1 MGISLFKQ
9 DTAGQEEYNSVASI
23 YYKDAVAAII
33 VYDITF
39 KESFDKVKK
48 WVEELKLNAPEGLIL
63 TIAGNK
69 EDLENNR
76 TVKKE
81 DVEAFA
87 KKNLASHF
95 TVSAKN
101 GTRIN

>member
-1 MGISLFKQ
+1 M
-9 DTAGQEEYNSVASI
+9 
-23 YYKDAVAAII
+23 
-33 VYDITF
+33 
-39 KESFDKVKK
+39 
-48 WVEELKLNAPEGLIL
+48 NAPEGLIL
-63 TIAGNK
+63 TFAGNK
-69 EDLENNR
+69 ADLENNR

-87 KKNLASHF
+87 KKHSATHF

>member
-1 MGISLFKQ
+1 M
-9 DTAGQEEYNSVASI
+9 
-23 YYKDAVAAII
+23 
-33 VYDITF
+33 
-39 KESFDKVKK
+39 
-48 WVEELKLNAPEGLIL
+48 NAPEGLIL

-69 EDLENNR
+69 ADLENNR
-76 TVKKE
+76 IVKKE

-87 KKNLASHF
+87 KKHAASHF